1 MDPIEKRKSNSL
13 LTTRERDCAVKNT
26 ILRSKNDRMSI
37 TMQNE
42 RNQFTKSLDFEAKKL
57 REKLTLLMPPTSTP
71 AGSTTTETS
80 IDSSKLKLPVIK
92 RESRSVPCSP
102 QLDGRKSLT
111 HISLDNLNSSQPKL
125 LEAWPRR
132 GSSNDA
138 DTQRCSPSMIR
149 QQGRSISGRR
159 ATLPTTSFTNA
170 EDSKYVNV
178 SPLMPRNL
186 KLREFSRRESL
197 LKELPALNQ
206 SDTPLQGD
214 TLKDQFNSLETCR
227 YLRQG
232 TKEDGKEANESKE
245 MTDTE

>member
-1 MDPIEKRKSNSL
+1 MEPIEKRKSNSL

-42 RNQFTKSLDFEAKKL
+42 RNQITKSLDFEAKKL
-57 REKLTLLMPPTSTP
+57 REKLTLLMPPTSTNTKID
-71 AGSTTTETS
+71 AGFTTTETS
-80 IDSSKLKLPVIK
+80 IESSKLKLPVIK
-92 RESRSVPCSP
+92 RESRSVPSSP

-111 HISLDNLNSSQPKL
+111 QISWDNLSSSQPKL
-125 LEAWPRR
+125 IEAWPRR

-138 DTQRCSPSMIR
+138 DTQRCSQFMLR

-186 KLREFSRRESL
+186 KLRELSRRDSL
-197 LKELPALNQ
+197 LKELPVLNP
-206 SDTPLQGD
+206 SDSPLQGD
-214 TLKDQFNSLETCR
+214 TLEDQFNSLETCR

-232 TKEDGKEANESKE
+232 TKADEKEANE
-245 MTDTE
+245 

>member
-1 MDPIEKRKSNSL
+1 MEPIEKRKSNSV

-26 ILRSKNDRMSI
+26 LLRSQNDRMSI

-57 REKLTLLMPPTSTP
+57 REKLTLLMPPTSTNTKIDT
-71 AGSTTTETS
+71 GSTTTETS
-80 IDSSKLKLPVIK
+80 IESSKLKLPVIK
-92 RESRSVPCSP
+92 RESRSVPSSP

-111 HISLDNLNSSQPKL
+111 QISWDNLSSSQPKL
-125 LEAWPRR
+125 IEAWPRR

-138 DTQRCSPSMIR
+138 DTQRCSPFMLR

-159 ATLPTTSFTNA
+159 ATNA

-186 KLREFSRRESL
+186 KLRELSRRESL